1 MFKKDNL
8 ETPSNKVDTIIGKDT
23 RFKGSIN
30 GKGLIR
36 IDGEAEG
43 SISNKGDVII
53 GENGKVAV
61 ELTARNITIAG
72 HYKGNLE
79 AEGKLELKKTATA
92 IGTFKVNKL
101 LIEQGATLS
110 GNLEMEL
117 KEEPGA
123 APVKQEWSDK
133 PTGLEQVE
141 KDKRMGVFTESPKT
155 EKV

>member
-53 GENGKVAV
+53 GENSKVSV

-72 HYKGNLE
+72 HYKGTLE

-117 KEEPGA
+117 KEEPGS
-123 APVKQEWSDK
+123 APAKQEWSDK
-133 PTGLEQVE
+133 PTGLEPVE
-141 KDKRMGVFTESPKT
+141 KDKSMGVFTESLKT